1 VCVRENMRAGHDGNQ
16 RGACL
21 KRVGG
26 HRCGGEWATVG
37 LHHGGVAP
45 PLQQSAE
52 RVHLTRSGV
61 TQSMDTPPSSFRFC
75 PGWPAHCAWQQ
86 GGEFSGEE
94 SLEKRRG
101 EGGGA
106 CSRTRS
112 PGLFSH
118 VSPPAPLPRS
128 LRRLLAPSLPP
139 TSFPFPSQSL
149 AYFPIFQPSH
159 ASRCRR
165 VYKRGDWGRARQRVG
180 GVTHGK
186 ERKVRTSER

>member
-1 VCVRENMRAGHDGNQ
+1 MRAGHDGNQ

-86 GGEFSGEE
+86 GGEFSGAE

-101 EGGGA
+101 EGRALSLARGLRVSFRMYPPPPL
-106 CSRTRS
+106 SR
-112 PGLFSH
+112 
-118 VSPPAPLPRS
+118 APSADSLLPRS
-128 LRRLLAPSLPP
+128 LPLHSPSPLNPSLISPYSNLP
-139 TSFPFPSQSL
+139 MPL
-149 AYFPIFQPSH
+149 AVGVCFRGVIGAERDS
-159 ASRCRR
+159 
-165 VYKRGDWGRARQRVG
+165 VWGGLLTGKRGR
-180 GVTHGK
+180 
-186 ERKVRTSER
+186 

>member
-1 VCVRENMRAGHDGNQ
+1 MRENMRAGHDGNQ

-26 HRCGGEWATVG
+26 ASMRRRVG
-37 LHHGGVAP
+37 HGGVAP
-45 PLQQSAE
+45 RWGCPAVAAVCREGPSHQE
-52 RVHLTRSGV
+52 RGDPVDGHTAILLPILPRLARSLRLAAGRGVQWSGKLGEATR
-61 TQSMDTPPSSFRFC
+61 
-75 PGWPAHCAWQQ
+75 
-86 GGEFSGEE
+86 GGE
-94 SLEKRRG
+94 
-101 EGGGA
+101 GA
-106 CSRTRS
+106 FSRTRS